1 MTMLAQSGEDLQ
13 RMNDTRNIPEAGEQ
27 DVNEEVG
34 AATTFK
40 EDADG
45 WQEDGENDFADV
57 AKMHIVSLI
66 PLRPQNIRSAGGV
79 IQTKSSVDLRCCKR
93 HCGGW

>member
-1 MTMLAQSGEDLQ
+1 MLAQSGEDLQ

-27 DVNEEVG
+27 DVNEEV
-34 AATTFK
+34 AVATAFK

-57 AKMHIVSLI
+57 AKMQHCQSD
-66 PLRPQNIRSAGGV
+66 
-79 IQTKSSVDLRCCKR
+79 SVTAPEYPECWRGNPNKKQR
-93 HCGGW
+93 

>member
-1 MTMLAQSGEDLQ
+1 MLEQSGEDLQ
-13 RMNDTRNIPEAGEQ
+13 RMNDTRNIPEAGEH

-45 WQEDGENDFADV
+45 W
-57 AKMHIVSLI
+57 
-66 PLRPQNIRSAGGV
+66 
-79 IQTKSSVDLRCCKR
+79 
-93 HCGGW
+93 